1 MHSPLRDDY
10 TSNNNIHDNDDSED
24 SDENEPIF
32 AVYAKQAAPTNRRPP
47 PEDSNLDDIC
57 RRINNSPTTQTTTN
71 NNTEI
76 DFDTRNDE
84 YVPQLIDNLPPPLK
98 HEAEEITKVL
108 VALGCD
114 TPRPYQIDCIFQL
127 TFRKLDMMYLI
138 RKCGDGKSLVMHA
151 MATILRGITIVMVPL
166 IGLGNDQISKTKRP
180 ELGVEAYHIDEF
192 RDDDASKLTERL
204 ETYDPDDNDS
214 IIIYISPQ
222 NLRPTTKWYKKLVS
236 LAEQGFISS
245 ICIDEAHVAVEDSD
259 SFRPEFKDGIESIN
273 NLIDISNK
281 NNQEVHIPI
290 LVMDATFRISE
301 QQTFNKLIHRIPD
314 VVCWGPMDKRNVGIF
329 NHVAGNPLTALVN
342 DWSAHVLPTPDR
354 QSLLMSN
361 SAQACE
367 GSILS
372 QLEKARDKLPDGIK
386 LVHPIDIDDED
397 TTTQSSEQLKEFIPF
412 TGDIGLMMKS
422 YLMDC
427 FCGDDSDGDDNLP
440 MIWCMPCT
448 SAANCGVSSKRCNK
462 CYRHGLP
469 PNWKDLVQEMGRVDR
484 AHDAKPG
491 EHGYYIYQ
499 NVTTYPS
506 LWIRSQRQ
514 TNPDVRN
521 RHEKQL
527 YEVMKSL
534 MLPDRCYHEV
544 VEEMFENPATYKSRG
559 PCGNLCSYC
568 TGDHK
573 NFSGA
578 ISKERLVGHLQT
590 NIFHRGAV
598 RADEFV
604 KFLTD
609 KSNMNKIKKSIW
621 GETNAPPGMV
631 HGLVLMLLAADLIK
645 PRLVSKDKVG
655 TNDIK
660 MKDVELIL
668 CKHNDQKH

>member
-1 MHSPLRDDY
+1 MPNPNNYYSPLRDDY
-10 TSNNNIHDNDDSED
+10 TSNNNAHDNDDSED
-24 SDENEPIF
+24 SEDEPML
-32 AVYAKQAAPTNRRPP
+32 AVYAKQTAPTNRPQP
-47 PEDSNLDDIC
+47 SEDSNLNDLC
-57 RRINNSPTTQTTTN
+57 RRIDNSPTTQTTTN

-76 DFDTRNDE
+76 DFDIRNNE
-84 YVPQLIDNLPPPLK
+84 YVPQLIDNLPSPPQRQVEK
-98 HEAEEITKVL
+98 ITKVL
-108 VALGCD
+108 VALGCEN
-114 TPRPYQIDCIFQL
+114 PRPYQIESIFQL
-127 TFRKLDMMYLI
+127 TYRKLDMMYLI

-166 IGLGNDQISKTKRP
+166 IGLGSDQISKTKRP
-180 ELGVEAYHIDEF
+180 EVEVEAYHIDEF
-192 RDDDASKLTERL
+192 RDDDVSKLTERL
-204 ETYDPDDNDS
+204 ETYVPDNKTS

-236 LAEQGFISS
+236 LAKHGFISS

-259 SFRPEFKDGIESIN
+259 SFRPEFKEGIESIN

-314 VVCWGPMDKRNVGIF
+314 VVCWGPMDKRNVGIY
-329 NHVAGNPLTALVN
+329 NHVAGDPLNALVK
-342 DWSAHVLPTPDR
+342 DWSAHASATPNS

-386 LVHPIDIDDED
+386 HVHSVDDED
-397 TTTQSSEQLKEFIPF
+397 TTTQMKEFIPF
-412 TGDIGLMMKS
+412 TGECGLMMKS
-422 YLMDC
+422 YLMDS
-427 FCGDDSDGDDNLP
+427 FCRDDSDRDDTLP

-469 PNWKDLVQEMGRVDR
+469 PNWNDLVQEMGRVDR

-491 EHGYYIYQ
+491 EHAYYIYQ
-499 NVTTYPS
+499 NVTTYLS

-514 TNPDVRN
+514 PNPDVRN

-568 TGDHK
+568 TSDYK

-578 ISKERLVGHLQT
+578 ISKERLVAHLQT
-590 NIFHRGAV
+590 NIFDRGAV
-598 RADEFV
+598 RADKFV
-604 KFLTD
+604 TFLTD

-621 GETNAPPGMV
+621 GETTNAPAGMI
-631 HGLVLMLLAADLIK
+631 HGLVLMLLAADLVK
-645 PRLVSKDKVG
+645 PQLVSKDKVG
-655 TNDIK
+655 TSDIK
-660 MKDVELIL
+660 MKDVNPITA
-668 CKHNDQKH
+668 